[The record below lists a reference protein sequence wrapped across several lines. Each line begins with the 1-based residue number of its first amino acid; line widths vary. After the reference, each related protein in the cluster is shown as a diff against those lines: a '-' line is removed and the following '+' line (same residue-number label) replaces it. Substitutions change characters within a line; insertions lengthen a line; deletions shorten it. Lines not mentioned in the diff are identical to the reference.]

1 MTRNNF
7 NGKKVEKLYYECYEA
22 MAVKQMQDLATKAI
36 VDFGLK
42 GFAIYHRL
50 GEVVRLLYKI
60 KQISQ

>member
-1 MTRNNF
+1 MEN
-7 NGKKVEKLYYECYEA
+7 LYYECYEA
-22 MAVKQMQDLATKAI
+22 MAVKQMQDLATKAM